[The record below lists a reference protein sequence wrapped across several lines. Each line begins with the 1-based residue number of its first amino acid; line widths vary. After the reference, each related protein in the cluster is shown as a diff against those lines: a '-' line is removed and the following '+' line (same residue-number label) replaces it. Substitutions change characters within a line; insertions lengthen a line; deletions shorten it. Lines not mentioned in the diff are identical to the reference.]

1 MATTVDIGS
10 FISSRPEF
18 WEGWPHITGT
28 GITVARIGIIRNEG
42 RSAEQIAHD
51 YDLSLEQVYA
61 ALAHYFANRA
71 AIDAQVEAFDAET
84 DRLAAE
90 AKASNGSSL
99 R

>member
-1 MATTVDIGS
+1 MAATVEIGS
-10 FISSRPEF
+10 FISQRPDF

-28 GITVARIGIIRNEG
+28 GVTVASIGILRNEG

-51 YDLSLEQVYA
+51 YSLSLEQVYA

-71 AIDAQVEAFDAET
+71 AIDAQVEAYDAET
-84 DRLAAE
+84 DRIAE
-90 AKASNGSSL
+90 QAKATNGSSL